1 MPMWCITIMVLCNLV
16 TVKQLGI
23 IIYFLISAGIRR
35 FLCIVILL
43 SGPDLS
49 VISVWIHNNEIN
61 IHLLIADG
69 NSVKMQ

>member
-1 MPMWCITIMVLCNLV
+1 MPVWCNTIMVLCNLE
-16 TVKQLGI
+16 TVIQLCI
-23 IIYFLISAGIRR
+23 IIYFLISGIRR

-61 IHLLIADG
+61 IHLLIANG
-69 NSVKMQ
+69 NSVEIL

>member
-16 TVKQLGI
+16 TVIQLGI
-23 IIYFLISAGIRR
+23 IIYFLISGIRR

-49 VISVWIHNNEIN
+49 VISVSIHNNEIN
-61 IHLLIADG
+61 VHLLIADG
-69 NSVKMQ
+69 NAVKIQ

>member
-16 TVKQLGI
+16 TVIQLGI
-23 IIYFLISAGIRR
+23 IIYFLISGIRR

-49 VISVWIHNNEIN
+49 VISVSIHNNEIN
-61 IHLLIADG
+61 VHLLIADG
-69 NSVKMQ
+69 NSVKIQ

>member
-1 MPMWCITIMVLCNLV
+1 M
-16 TVKQLGI
+16 TVIQLGI
-23 IIYFLISAGIRR
+23 IIYFLISGIRR
-35 FLCIVILL
+35 FLYIVILL

-69 NSVKMQ
+69 NSVKIQ